1 MSWRK
6 VLESDLNSSLSQ
18 SEIEAYRRSA
28 DFEHDP
34 VESQIRQICAYVR
47 GCIRSGGAKVRIA
60 REEDWLPESLIS
72 PAMDYMRYQILTRM
86 NQPVN
91 ESRTK
96 AYENALALF
105 NELRKGEF
113 VPESEFVDPEPLAED
128 PSEKATTPIAAEVT
142 PPHLLD

>member
-1 MSWRK
+1 MWRK
-6 VLESDLNSSLSQ
+6 VAEADLNSSLAQ

-34 VESQIRQICAYVR
+34 VESQIRQVCSYVR
-47 GCIRSGGAKVRIA
+47 GCIRSGGAKVRMA

-72 PAMDYMRYQILTRM
+72 PAMDYLRFQILTRM

-105 NELRKGEF
+105 DQLRKGEF
-113 VPESEFVDPEPLAED
+113 VPESELADPEPIAED
-128 PSEKATTPIAAEVT
+128 PAEKATSPLAAEAT
-142 PPHLLD
+142 PKRLLD

>member
-1 MSWRK
+1 MWRK
-6 VLESDLNSSLSQ
+6 VHEADLNASLAQ
-18 SEIEAYRRSA
+18 SEIDGFRRSA

-34 VESQIRQICAYVR
+34 VASQIRQICAYVR
-47 GCIRSGGAKVRIA
+47 GCIRSGGAKVRMA

-72 PAMDYMRYQILTRM
+72 PAMDYLRYQILTRM

-96 AYENALALF
+96 AYENAVALF
-105 NELRKGEF
+105 DQLRKGEF
-113 VPESEFVDPEPLAED
+113 VPESETADPEPLAED
-128 PSEKATTPIAAEVT
+128 PSEKATAPLAAEAT

>member
-1 MSWRK
+1 MWRK
-6 VLESDLNSSLSQ
+6 VLESDLNASLSQ
-18 SEIEAYRRSA
+18 SEIDAYRRSA

-34 VESQIRQICAYVR
+34 VESQIRQICSYVR
-47 GCIRSGGAKVRIA
+47 GCIRSGGAKVRMA

-72 PAMDYMRYQILTRM
+72 PAMNYMRYQILTRM

-105 NELRKGEF
+105 NELRRGEF
-113 VPESEFVDPEPLAED
+113 VPESELVDPEPLAED
-128 PSEKATTPIAAEVT
+128 PSEKATAPIAAEAN
-142 PPHLLD
+142 PPRLLD

>member
-1 MSWRK
+1 MWRK
-6 VLESDLNSSLSQ
+6 VQEADLNSSLSQ

-34 VESQIRQICAYVR
+34 VESQIRQICSYVR
-47 GCIRSGGAKVRIA
+47 GCIRSGGTKVRMA

-96 AYENALALF
+96 AYENAIALF
-105 NELRKGEF
+105 DQLRRGEF
-113 VPESEFVDPEPLAED
+113 VPESELVDPEPIAED
-128 PSEKATTPIAAEVT
+128 PSEKAASPIAAEAT

>member
-6 VLESDLNSSLSQ
+6 VLESDLNSSLAQ

-60 REEDWLPESLIS
+60 REDDWLPESLIS
-72 PAMDYMRYQILTRM
+72 PAMDCMRYQILTRM

-128 PSEKATTPIAAEVT
+128 PSEKATAPIAAEVT

>member
-1 MSWRK
+1 MWRK
-6 VLESDLNSSLSQ
+6 VQEADLNSSLSQ
-18 SEIEAYRRSA
+18 SEIDAYRRSA

-34 VESQIRQICAYVR
+34 VEAQIRQICAYVR
-47 GCIRSGGAKVRIA
+47 GCIRSGGTKVRMA

-96 AYENALALF
+96 AYENALTVF
-105 NELRKGEF
+105 DQLRRGEF
-113 VPESEFVDPEPLAED
+113 VPESELVDPEPLAED
-128 PSEKATTPIAAEVT
+128 PSEKATSPIAAEAT

>member
-1 MSWRK
+1 MWRK
-6 VLESDLNSSLSQ
+6 VLESNLNASLSQ
-18 SEIEAYRRSA
+18 SEIDAYRRSA

-34 VESQIRQICAYVR
+34 IEAQIRQICAYVR
-47 GCIRSGGAKVRIA
+47 GCIRSGGTKVRMA

-96 AYENALALF
+96 AYENAIALF
-105 NELRKGEF
+105 YQLRRGEF
-113 VPESEFVDPEPLAED
+113 VPESELVDPEPIAED
-128 PSEKATTPIAAEVT
+128 PSEKATSPIAAEAT

>member
-1 MSWRK
+1 MWRK
-6 VLESDLNSSLSQ
+6 VAEADLNSSLSQ
-18 SEIEAYRRSA
+18 SEIDAYRRSA

-34 VESQIRQICAYVR
+34 VESQIRQVCSYVR
-47 GCIRSGGAKVRIA
+47 GCIRSGGAKVRMA

-72 PAMDYMRYQILTRM
+72 PAMDYLRFQILTRM

-105 NELRKGEF
+105 DQLRKGEF
-113 VPESEFVDPEPLAED
+113 VPESELADPEPIAED
-128 PSEKATTPIAAEVT
+128 PAGKATSPLAAEAT
-142 PPHLLD
+142 PKRLLD

>member
-1 MSWRK
+1 MSWQK
-6 VLESDLNSSLSQ
+6 VQEADLNSSLAQ

-34 VESQIRQICAYVR
+34 VESQIRKVCNYVR
-47 GCIRSGGAKVRIA
+47 GCIRSGGTKCRMH
-60 REEDWLPESLIS
+60 RDEDWLPQSLIG

-96 AYENALALF
+96 AYENAIALF
-105 NELRKGEF
+105 DQLRRGEF
-113 VPESEFVDPEPLAED
+113 VPESELVDPEPLAED
-128 PSEKATTPIAAEVT
+128 PAEKATSPIAADAN

>member
-1 MSWRK
+1 MWRK
-6 VLESDLNSSLSQ
+6 VQEADLNSSLSQ

-34 VESQIRQICAYVR
+34 VESQIRGVCAYVR
-47 GCIRSGGAKVRIA
+47 GCIRSGGSKCRIA

-72 PAMDYMRYQILTRM
+72 PAMDYLRYQILTRM

-96 AYENALALF
+96 AYDNAVTLF
-105 NELRKGEF
+105 DQLRKGEF
-113 VPESEFVDPEPLAED
+113 IPESEFVDPEPPVED
-128 PSEKATTPIAAEVT
+128 PSEKASAPIVAAAN